1 MAYNYPTYPNYQY
14 PYLGYMSQAVPQV
27 PTPMPTSQMPV
38 GNVPTSN
45 PLILD
50 TVSGRTAADI
60 YNVDMGKQAILID
73 IDNPVIYKK
82 SRDMNNKLEMQQY
95 DLVLHADEPKEE
107 TPKID
112 LNDYVKKDSIG
123 KIVDDRV
130 NEIVDKRLSEIS
142 FAPKTS
148 RKKVSEE

>member
-1 MAYNYPTYPNYQY
+1 MMAYNYPTYPNYQY
-14 PYLGYMSQAVPQV
+14 PYYGYVPQA
-27 PTPMPTSQMPV
+27 MPQVSAPVAAPQMPA
-38 GNVPTSN
+38 NTSMSN

-60 YNVDMGKQAILID
+60 YNVDIGKQAILID

-95 DLVLHADEPKEE
+95 DLVLHIDEPKEE
-107 TPKID
+107 TPKIN